1 MLTTAMSGGSL
12 RPAGCLSSLGGRAE
26 GWQQA
31 ETVRGVGSERGSHAA
46 TMNGERIRKI

>member
-1 MLTTAMSGGSL
+1 MLATAISGESL

-31 ETVRGVGSERGSHAA
+31 ETARGVGPERGSHAA
-46 TMNGERIRKI
+46 TMNRERIRKI